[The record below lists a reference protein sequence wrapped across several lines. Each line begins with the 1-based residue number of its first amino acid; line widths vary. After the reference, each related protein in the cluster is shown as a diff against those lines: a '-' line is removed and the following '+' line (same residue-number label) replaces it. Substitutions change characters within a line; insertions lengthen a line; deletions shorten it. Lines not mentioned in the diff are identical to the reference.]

1 MSQTVN
7 YVFDTLDDVHKDKSA
22 ATRRQMIAGA
32 SAALGS
38 MGLLAWADQA
48 EAQTSLGVPPNTSE
62 PNTPQTILNA
72 AATVEVLATIVNT
85 VGLERVSLSAL
96 EKQNIAG
103 AAFEEKVHYEVLISD
118 AVGGIPLTKR
128 IWVPDA
134 VFADRTGFFG
144 TLAVGDQIFINAYLL
159 ATTVFARFGTTTGSR
174 FARFAAEFMGAEAV
188 HRALAIQSLS
198 GDTTSGN
205 DRVFMKFSGR
215 EQATTVPNTG
225 APGFTRIDVAV
236 QQLEAAGFGFGE
248 EGAMPGAFYEY
259 DEVSART
266 PEPRVVNT
274 RTPA

>member
-1 MSQTVN
+1 VSQTVN

-85 VGLERVSLSAL
+85 VGLERVQLNPL

-134 VFADRTGFFG
+134 VFAGRTGFFG

-159 ATTVFARFGTTTGSR
+159 ATTVFGRFGTTTGSR

-198 GDTTSGN
+198 GGTASGN
-205 DRVFMKFSGR
+205 DRIFMKFSGR
-215 EQATTVPNTG
+215 EEATTVPNTG

-248 EGAMPGAFYEY
+248 EGSLPGAFFEY
-259 DEVSART
+259 DEVSQRT
-266 PEPRVVNT
+266 PEPSFVHT
-274 RTPA
+274 RTPS

>member
-32 SAALGS
+32 SVALGS

-62 PNTPQTILNA
+62 PNTPQNILDI
-72 AATVEVLATIVNT
+72 AATAEVLATIVNT
-85 VGLERVSLSAL
+85 VGGERVSLSPL
-96 EKQNIAG
+96 ERQNIAG

-188 HRALAIQSLS
+188 HRALALQSL
-198 GDTTSGN
+198 GRLGN
-205 DRVFMKFSGR
+205 DRVFMRFGGR
-215 EQATTVPNTG
+215 EETTGLPTTG
-225 APGFTRIDVAV
+225 SPGFYDIRQAV
-236 QQLEAAGFGFGE
+236 TQLQAAGFGFGA
-248 EGAMPGAFYEY
+248 EGSQPGAFYEY
-259 DEVSART
+259 DEVSRRT
-266 PEPRVVNT
+266 PDIGFPLVNT
-274 RTPA
+274 RQPV